1 MRRPAFAYLAA
12 ILSIFTLA
20 RCECDEDLNAIAPK
34 IEIGDPQDPAKSIC
48 NERFIR
54 DCAYSFGDV
63 PIGEGRFLNF
73 VIKNPSPVDLVI
85 KSITFSDDSDPA
97 FTIEGNVPKGVPAVG
112 GVDGVQVTVRYVPEV
127 AGSQSATLI
136 IESDAANM
144 DPDEKLIIQLTGN
157 GLDLGAPEISVQ
169 PTSCNFGQVG
179 VGVTAFCDLTISNTG
194 NLDLEIQSIGFSTV
208 TAAEPHVAAAAAV
221 FGSSSVVSL
230 GTLVAPGTGISVR
243 LWANPKDISTQNG
256 ELLIGSNDP
265 INPSTGI
272 PLTVQGAQ
280 APTAVAEVASINGLP
295 NSAPSPTVE
304 PLDDVVLTGVN
315 SVPGNPS
322 GSIVAYLWEITEQP
336 PESSVSLTNPN
347 GETSQFQFS
356 SAVGTVNGL
365 DVAGTFVV
373 RLTVTD
379 DLGGVSTNEA
389 TVTLN
394 AIPTEALH
402 VQLSWD
408 TDSNDIDLHLMK
420 DSGPWCSESA
430 CYYANCKATSYSR
443 PDWDSDGTD
452 SSPGDPVLDI
462 DDLSGYGPENVN
474 VDSPVDA
481 DYTVG
486 VHFYS
491 FSGPS
496 NFATVKVFVNGALRA
511 EYTRQMTTGRD
522 FWDVSRV
529 QWANGAAI
537 VIPTD
542 TYQTSWSCP

>member
-1 MRRPAFAYLAA
+1 MKRPYLALMTA
-12 ILSIFTLA
+12 FFSVFILA

-48 NERFIR
+48 NEGFIR
-54 DCAYSFGDV
+54 DCAYDFGDV

-85 KSITFSDDSDPA
+85 KDISFSPDSDPA
-97 FTIEGNVPKGVPAVG
+97 FSIEGTVPKSVPAVG
-112 GVDGVQVTVRYVPEV
+112 GVDGVQVTVRFVPQV
-127 AGSQSATLI
+127 ADTVSATLL

-144 DPDEKLIIQLTGN
+144 DPGEKLIINLSGN
-157 GLDLGAPEISVQ
+157 GLDLGAPQISVQ
-169 PTSCNFGQVG
+169 PTQCDFGQVG
-179 VGVTAFCDLTISNTG
+179 VGVTAFCDLTVSNIG
-194 NLDLEIQSIGFSTV
+194 NLDLEIQSIGFSTT
-208 TAAEPHVAAAAAV
+208 TAAEPHVGAAEAV
-221 FGSSSVVSL
+221 FGSSSVISL
-230 GTLVAPGTGISVR
+230 GTLVAPGTGISLR
-243 LWANPKDISTQNG
+243 LWANPKDISMQNG
-256 ELLIGSNDP
+256 ELLIGTNDP
-265 INPSTGI
+265 NSPSTGI

-280 APTAVAEVASINGLP
+280 APTAVAEVASINGVP
-295 NSAPSPTVE
+295 NSEPSPSVE

-315 SVPGNPS
+315 SVPGNPG
-322 GSIVAYLWEITEQP
+322 GSIVAYAWEIIEAP
-336 PESSVSLTNPN
+336 NESSATLTNPA
-347 GETSQFQFS
+347 GETTQFQFS
-356 SAVGTVNGL
+356 SAAGNVNGL

-408 TDSNDIDLHLMK
+408 TDSNDIDVHLMK
-420 DSGPWCSESA
+420 DTGPYCSANA
-430 CYYANCKATSYSR
+430 CYYGNCKATSYSR
-443 PDWDSDGTD
+443 PDWDGDGST
-452 SSPGDPVLDI
+452 SSAGDPVLDI
-462 DDLSGYGPENVN
+462 DDLSGYGPENIN
-474 VDSPVDA
+474 VDNPVDG

-496 NFATVKVFVNGALRA
+496 NFATIKVFANGALRA
-511 EYTRQMTTGRD
+511 EYTRQLNTGRD
-522 FWDVSRV
+522 FWEVARV
-529 QWANGAAI
+529 QWSNGAAI
-537 VIPTD
+537 VIPID